1 MFITAWFCVPK
12 VFGAIKRQSFIFMN
26 VSIYLLTWQYKV
38 LFFSRM
44 ISLLLIHLIICSL
57 LFALSIPIIICLLA
71 HLNQSLWFKQGSLVK
86 KKSLFAV
93 VVVFYVAFY
102 FLLKNYWPNFNLNR
116 DNACICNWNHVCLM
130 SFVHRQQ

>member
-1 MFITAWFCVPK
+1 MTAWILVPK

-44 ISLLLIHLIICSL
+44 LISLLFIHVIICSL
-57 LFALSIPIIICLLA
+57 LFAMSIPIILCLLA
-71 HLNQSLWFKQGSLVK
+71 HLNQSLWFKQGTLVK
-86 KKSLFAV
+86 KKPLSAV

-102 FLLKNYWPNFNLNR
+102 FLLKNYWPSLNFNR
-116 DNACICNWNHVCLM
+116 DNACICNWNHICLM
-130 SFVHRQQ
+130 SFVHWEQ